1 MFSLKIHLY
10 DEDSS
15 IWLKMYKLFGD
26 GDYKGKKGW
35 FKVEDY
41 KFAELDQEQLQEVHE
56 LEEKLGVTLIAYN
69 AYFNDSS
76 INPDHSATI

>member
-1 MFSLKIHLY
+1 
-10 DEDSS
+10 
-15 IWLKMYKLFGD
+15 MYKLFGD
-26 GDYKGKKGW
+26 GEYKGKKGW

-69 AYFNDSS
+69 AFFNNTSTTT
-76 INPDHSATI
+76 DHSATI